1 MAGIVLGASTRSNL
15 LSLQGTQSTI
25 NLTQGRLS
33 TGLKVASAIDNAV
46 SFFQAQALNNRA
58 ADFTDRKDGIDQGI
72 STLKAA
78 NNGVEAIDKIVKQL
92 KGIVSSAKTAT
103 STEQA
108 DLTEQFKELLAQV
121 NELAND
127 ASYQGLNLINSTASK
142 LSVDFSTSS
151 TATFT
156 IEGRNLNV
164 SGLFTNGGDSITSF
178 QAGLSTFLGTGGS
191 VDFST
196 VGTTVS
202 AFDDAITLLDTGI
215 SKLRGAAKS
224 LGANVT
230 FLQTRLDFTK
240 QYVNNLSEG
249 ADKLTLADIN
259 EEGANL
265 VSLQTRQQLG
275 IQALAFAGQS
285 EQAVLRLFS

>member
-1 MAGIVLGASTRSNL
+1 MAIVLNASTRSNL
-15 LSLQGTQSTI
+15 LSLQGTQSNI
-25 NLTQGRLS
+25 NVVQGRLS

-46 SFFQAQALNNRA
+46 AFFQAQALNNRA
-58 ADFTDRKDGIDQGI
+58 ADFSDRKDGIDQGI

-103 STEQA
+103 ATEQV
-108 DLTEQFKELLAQV
+108 DLTKQFKELLAQV

-127 ASYQGLNLINSTASK
+127 ASYQGLNLINSTATK
-142 LSVDFSTSS
+142 LSVDFSTTS

-156 IEGRNLNV
+156 IDGRNLNV
-164 SGLFTNGGDSITSF
+164 SGLFTNGGSLAEF
-178 QAGLSTFLGTGGS
+178 QAGLSLFGLGTDG
-191 VDFST
+191 FSG
-196 VGTTVS
+196 VGTSVS
-202 AFDDAITLLDTGI
+202 AFDEAITQLDTAV
-215 SKLRGAAKS
+215 SKLRGAAKA
-224 LGANVT
+224 LGSNVT

-240 QYVNNLSEG
+240 AYVNNLQEG
-249 ADKLTLADIN
+249 ADKLTLADVN
-259 EEGANL
+259 EEGAAL

>member
-1 MAGIVLGASTRSNL
+1 MAIVLGASTRSNL
-15 LSLQGTQSTI
+15 LSLQGTQSNI

-33 TGLKVASAIDNAV
+33 TGLKVSSAIDNAV

-103 STEQA
+103 ATEQA
-108 DLTEQFKELLAQV
+108 DLTNQFQELLAQV
-121 NELAND
+121 NELASD

-156 IEGRNLNV
+156 IDGRNLNV
-164 SGLFTNGGDSITSF
+164 SGLFTNGGDALTGF
-178 QAGLSTFLGTGGS
+178 QGGLSSFLGTGGATE
-191 VDFST
+191 FSG

-240 QYVNNLSEG
+240 QYVNSLSEG

>member
-25 NLTQGRLS
+25 NVTQGRLS

-58 ADFTDRKDGIDQGI
+58 ADFTEKKDGIDQGI

-92 KGIVSSAKTAT
+92 KGIISSAKTAT
-103 STEQA
+103 ATEQA
-108 DLTEQFKELLAQV
+108 DLTDQFQELLAQV
-121 NELAND
+121 NELAGD

-142 LSVDFSTSS
+142 LSVDFSTTS

-156 IEGRNLNV
+156 VNGRNLNV
-164 SGLFTNGGDSITSF
+164 SGLFTNSGDALTGF
-178 QAGLSTFLGTGGS
+178 QAGLSSFLGTGGAAT
-191 VDFST
+191 FSE
-196 VGTTVS
+196 VGTTTS
-202 AFDDAITLLDTGI
+202 AFDGAIEQLDTGI
-215 SKLRGAAKS
+215 SKLRGAAKA

>member
-1 MAGIVLGASTRSNL
+1 MASIILGASTRSNL
-15 LSLQGTQSTI
+15 LSLQGTQSNI

-46 SFFQAQALNNRA
+46 SFFQAQALTNRA
-58 ADFTDRKDGIDQGI
+58 ADFSERKDGIDQGI

-103 STEQA
+103 DTEQA
-108 DLTEQFKELLAQV
+108 DLTNQFQELLGQI
-121 NELAND
+121 NELAGD

-142 LSVDFSTSS
+142 LTVEFSTNS
-151 TATFT
+151 TAKFT
-156 IEGRNLNV
+156 VEGRNLNV
-164 SGLFTNGGDSITSF
+164 SGLFTNGGDALTGF
-178 QAGLSTFLGTGGS
+178 QGGLSSFLGTGGATE
-191 VDFST
+191 FSA

-202 AFDDAITLLDTGI
+202 AFDNAIELLDTGI

-240 QYVNNLSEG
+240 QYTNNLSEG

>member
-1 MAGIVLGASTRSNL
+1 MANIVLGASTRSNL

-25 NLTQGRLS
+25 NMTQGRLS

-46 SFFQAQALNNRA
+46 SFFQAQALTNRA

-103 STEQA
+103 DTEQA
-108 DLTEQFKELLAQV
+108 DLTNQFQELLAQV
-121 NELAND
+121 NELASD
-127 ASYQGLNLINSTASK
+127 SSYQGLNLINSTASK

-156 IEGRNLNV
+156 IDGRNLNV
-164 SGLFTNGGDSITSF
+164 SGLFTNGADSITSF

-191 VDFST
+191 VEFSS

-202 AFDDAITLLDTGI
+202 AFDNAITLLDTGI

>member
-1 MAGIVLGASTRSNL
+1 MPNIILGASTRSNL
-15 LSLQGTQSTI
+15 LSLQGTQSSI

-103 STEQA
+103 TTEQA
-108 DLTEQFKELLAQV
+108 DLTNQFQELLGQI
-121 NELAND
+121 NELAGD

-156 IEGRNLNV
+156 VEGRNLNV
-164 SGLFTNGGDSITSF
+164 SGLFTNGGDALTGF
-178 QAGLSTFLGTGGS
+178 NGGLSTFLGTGGAAE
-191 VDFST
+191 FSA

>member
-1 MAGIVLGASTRSNL
+1 MAIVLNASTRSNL
-15 LSLQGTQSTI
+15 LSLQGTQSNI
-25 NLTQGRLS
+25 NVVQGRLS

-46 SFFQAQALNNRA
+46 AFFQAQALNNRA
-58 ADFTDRKDGIDQGI
+58 ADFSDRKDGIDQGI

-103 STEQA
+103 ATEQV
-108 DLTEQFKELLAQV
+108 DLTKQFKELLAQV

-127 ASYQGLNLINSTASK
+127 ASYQGLNLINSTATK
-142 LSVDFSTSS
+142 LSVDFSTTS

-156 IEGRNLNV
+156 IDGRNLNV
-164 SGLFTNGGDSITSF
+164 SGLFTNGGSLSEF
-178 QAGLSTFLGTGGS
+178 QAGLSLFGLGTDG
-191 VDFST
+191 FSG
-196 VGTTVS
+196 VGTSVS
-202 AFDDAITLLDTGI
+202 AFDEAITQLDTAV
-215 SKLRGAAKS
+215 SKLRGAAKA
-224 LGANVT
+224 LGSNVT

-240 QYVNNLSEG
+240 AYVNNLQEG
-249 ADKLTLADIN
+249 ADKLTLADVN
-259 EEGANL
+259 EEGAAL

-275 IQALAFAGQS
+275 IQALAFSGQS